1 MSNYKC
7 IKKIGPYDGPHS
19 YGLISYFL
27 EAKKETIVWHSG
39 PNKIEHFKVGHVYT
53 GIKTKKLFGK
63 TVVDYENSYPRLLQ
77 ITLL

>member
-27 EAKKETIVWHSG
+27 KSQEHEVVWHSG
-39 PNKIEHFKVGHVYT
+39 PNKIEHFKVGEIYT
-53 GIKTKKLFGK
+53 GIKTKKVFGK
-63 TVVDYENSYPRLLQ
+63 NVVDYENSYPRLIQ
-77 ITLL
+77 TKLL